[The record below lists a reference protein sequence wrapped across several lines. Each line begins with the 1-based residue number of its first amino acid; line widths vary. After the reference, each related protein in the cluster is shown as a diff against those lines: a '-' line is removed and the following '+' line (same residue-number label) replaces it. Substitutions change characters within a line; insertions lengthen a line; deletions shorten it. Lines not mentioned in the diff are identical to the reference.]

1 MINTVLLYLILPI
14 GTFVRPLIDR
24 PLMGHT
30 AGWHVDDGLLVPVDD
45 QPITVGDFADH
56 RGQDLPLATDGQECL
71 DVLRFD
77 DGHHPFLRFA
87 HQDLFWGE
95 RRIPERYPI
104 KIDVHSPVPSTGEL
118 GSGAGEPGA
127 PEVLDAGDQPG
138 GEDLQRAFDQQ
149 LLHEGVT
156 DLHTRPL
163 LALPWACRRAV
174 EAL

>member
-14 GTFVRPLIDR
+14 RTFVRPLIDR

-30 AGWHVDDGLLVPVDD
+30 AGRHVDDGLVVPVDD

-56 RGQDLPLATDGQECL
+56 RGQDIPLATDVQERL

-77 DGHHPFLRFA
+77 DRHHPFLRLT
-87 HQDLFWGE
+87 HQDLFWAE
-95 RRIPERYPI
+95 RRIAERYPI
-104 KIDVHSPVPSTGEL
+104 KIDVHATVASAGEL
-118 GSGAGEPGA
+118 GCGAGEPST
-127 PEVLDAGDQPG
+127 PQVLDAGDQPG
-138 GEDLQRAFDQQ
+138 GEDLQRAFDQE